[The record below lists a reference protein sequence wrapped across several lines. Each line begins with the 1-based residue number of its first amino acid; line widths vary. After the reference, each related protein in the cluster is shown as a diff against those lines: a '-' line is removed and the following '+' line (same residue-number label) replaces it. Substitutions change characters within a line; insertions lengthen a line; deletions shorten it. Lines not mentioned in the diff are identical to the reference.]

1 MTSLLCIC
9 LFLFLTANGF
19 IDKNEF
25 YQMMEAQKG
34 KEKQNVQEAFK
45 KFDRDGNGYI
55 RFVFFSTELHDITL
69 IFVILN

>member
-19 IDKNEF
+19 IDQNVF